1 MVRGGAGNADG
12 QPPGHVDDLA
22 SSLQEVTGV
31 YPDASL
37 MARALTHR
45 SFAYEHGGL
54 PHNERLEFLGDSVLG
69 LVVTDHLY
77 DAHPDLTEGQLARL
91 RAAVVNMRALAD
103 VGRTLGLGDYLF
115 LGRGEESTGGRDK
128 DSILAD
134 SVESVIG
141 AVYLSGGV
149 PAATALVHHILDPLM
164 NATASLGAG
173 LDWKTS
179 LQSWPHSTR
188 SEDPSTASRSPVPS
202 TPRPSARASWW
213 PAKNAAPARV
223 APRRTPSSRRPPR
236 PGTCC
241 GSASGTRAGRRRC
254 PGWTDPRCLSCL
266 RSKSSAW
273 VWPSTS
279 PAGGSPRS
287 ICAVTASPGVICPD
301 RPTW

>member
-12 QPPGHVDDLA
+12 QPPAHVDDLA

-31 YPDASL
+31 YPDSAL

-179 LQSWPHSTR
+179 LQELAAQHSLGGPEYRIEESGPEHAKTFNAR
-188 SEDPSTASRSPVPS
+188 VLVAGEECGTGEGRTKKDAEQQAAAQAWTMLRERLGDPRGTAPVP
-202 TPRPSARASWW
+202 
-213 PAKNAAPARV
+213 
-223 APRRTPSSRRPPR
+223 
-236 PGTCC
+236 GL
-241 GSASGTRAGRRRC
+241 
-254 PGWTDPRCLSCL
+254 D
-266 RSKSSAW
+266 
-273 VWPSTS
+273 
-279 PAGGSPRS
+279 
-287 ICAVTASPGVICPD
+287 
-301 RPTW
+301 